1 MKLFEKI
8 LMASEDVKSYLVS
21 GRNDEVEMWDGAV
34 VTIGDLV
41 DHEVYANVK
50 DMNTRAVELG
60 MQAGKRYGIVDYVN
74 VNQVDLYA
82 NTNSPVTYR
91 VGDKVYGL
99 AVPKGWATRV
109 RVPQVGDE
117 FFIGEDNFAAA
128 VDNNGYAILTAN
140 DVRLTPAPAAG
151 DNFAVKIHLGKDFN
165 YGQSANGKLYLCEV
179 VGL

>member
-21 GRNDEVEMWDGAV
+21 GRNDEAEMWDGAV

-60 MQAGKRYGIVDYVN
+60 MQDGKRYGIVDYVN

-117 FFIGEDNFAAA
+117 FFLGDENFVATPTVGQEYGADA
-128 VDNNGYAILTAN
+128 SGLFNASGVGTFKVKVEYGTNKITGTVNNGMKYFCTVVAI
-140 DVRLTPAPAAG
+140 
-151 DNFAVKIHLGKDFN
+151 
-165 YGQSANGKLYLCEV
+165 
-179 VGL
+179 

>member
-21 GRNDEVEMWDGAV
+21 GRNDAAEMWDGAV

-117 FFIGEDNFAAA
+117 FF
-128 VDNNGYAILTAN
+128 L
-140 DVRLTPAPAAG
+140 G
-151 DNFAVKIHLGKDFN
+151 D
-165 YGQSANGKLYLCEV
+165 EV
-179 VGL
+179 VGGAQGSFHYPARGTENYSCT